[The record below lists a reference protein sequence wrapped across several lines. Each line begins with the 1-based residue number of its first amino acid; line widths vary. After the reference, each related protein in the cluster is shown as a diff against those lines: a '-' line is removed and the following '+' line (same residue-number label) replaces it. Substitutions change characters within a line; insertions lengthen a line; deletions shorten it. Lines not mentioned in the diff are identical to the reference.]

1 MESSEGIGINDI
13 IGSTIS
19 DNKADVRLISQRFV
33 QDCMIKMPVKKGVMK
48 CI

>member
-19 DNKADVRLISQRFV
+19 DNKADVRGGGIYFE
-33 QDCMIKMPVKKGVMK
+33 DYD
-48 CI
+48 